1 MLNFQPAGLIGARK
15 AKFLEQNDVL
25 VELIEL
31 QRLDSGLDGLEKIK
45 KNFLS
50 DIAAIDANI
59 QSLKDTLQTEKKGHE
74 ELMKWRKSQ
83 EIEMGTLDSHI
94 VKYTRQQNDVKS
106 SDQVTALGLEIDKR
120 KLAKTVIEENI
131 LETLMKEDEQKDQ
144 IKKSTQILAEE
155 EKRAAAEKT
164 EIKQKIADCDKAI
177 ADKKQ
182 ERANQLAK
190 VEEPYNRGYENLR
203 NKGKKL
209 AVVAVTEDNNCGGC
223 NMNVPPQVLHEI
235 RQKISIKTCQCTRYL
250 YIKD

>member
-1 MLNFQPAGLIGARK
+1 MLNFHPALVLAPRK
-15 AKFLEQNDVL
+15 ANDLEPIDIL
-25 VELIEL
+25 LELIEL
-31 QRLDSGLDGLEKIK
+31 QRLDSGLDSLEKIK
-45 KNFLS
+45 KNFQS

-59 QSLKDTLQTEKKGHE
+59 QSLKETLQTEKNGHE

-106 SDQVTALGLEIDKR
+106 SDQVTALGQEIEKS
-120 KLAKTVIEENI
+120 KLAKAAIEENI
-131 LETLMKEDEQKDQ
+131 LETLMKEDEQKAQ
-144 IKKSTQILAEE
+144 IKKTTEILAEE

-164 EIKQKIADCDKAI
+164 EIQQKITDCNKAI
-177 ADKKQ
+177 ADKHV
-182 ERANQLAK
+182 ERTAQLAK

-209 AVVAVTEDNNCGGC
+209 AVVAVTEENNCGGC

-235 RQKISIKTCQCTRYL
+235 RQKMAIKTCQCTRYL
-250 YIKD
+250 YIKE